1 MARKRSEAYVFS
13 HIGQADG
20 HRFVPSGVLGLTE
33 TGGANLSN
41 RELASDF
48 AYGTG
53 YLARPQA
60 FELDPVSLA
69 FADREG
75 IKGKVLFPINGLSE
89 FGGLR
94 DAAPD
99 AWGRRV
105 IEARLRAPA
114 NALAEMQYLLHAGG
128 DRVGAL
134 DVREQRTSPDS
145 PSASDMHSLQYVLQ
159 AAEAVDHGAPVPSN
173 LENFLGA
180 APSAGGARPKAT
192 VRDDQGALWLAKF
205 PARGDTFDVARAE
218 TCTLELARRCG
229 LTVPEVRY
237 LDLGGRP
244 VMLIRRFDRYWVQAG
259 QLLPALTDGA
269 LQENAWPPQ
278 VFLSPSGGGL
288 GAAQPW
294 GRLQDTR
301 PGDGRIE
308 GRLPFVSGLT
318 LVACSELESPHKAY
332 ADLGR
337 AVRRYVHPLLVRAN
351 AEELFARMVPN
362 IFVTNDDD
370 HLRNHGFVRDPRLG
384 GWELSPLY
392 DVVPRPVIASERQ
405 LHLGVGAMGKLATL
419 DNALSHHAAFVPQRP
434 VAVGIMRRVWAEV
447 RQWKTCFEEH
457 GAGGKL
463 IDQLGRAF
471 RDISDIASPELEAE
485 IRKGAPHTR

>member
-1 MARKRSEAYVFS
+1 MARNRTEVYVFS

-20 HRFVPSGVLGLTE
+20 HRFVPSGILGLTQ
-33 TGGANLSN
+33 TDGANAQN
-41 RELASDF
+41 RELASEF
-48 AYGTG
+48 AYGTR
-53 YLARPQA
+53 YLERKES

-69 FADREG
+69 FGDRQG
-75 IKGKVLFPINGLSE
+75 IKGKQLFPVNGLGE
-89 FGGLR
+89 FGGIR

-114 NALAEMQYLLHAGG
+114 NSLPEEQYLLHAGG

-159 AAEAVDHGAPVPSN
+159 AAQAVENGAPVPAR
-173 LENFLGA
+173 LEAFLGA
-180 APSAGGARPKAT
+180 GPSAGGARPKAS
-192 VRDDQGALWLAKF
+192 VRDDDGALWLAKF
-205 PARGDTFDVARAE
+205 PAKGDTFDVARAE

-229 LTVPEVRY
+229 LSVPEVRY
-237 LDLGGRP
+237 VDLGGRP
-244 VMLIRRFDRYWVQAG
+244 VMLIRRFDRYWVHAG
-259 QLLPALTDGA
+259 QPLPTPPEGA
-269 LQENAWPPQ
+269 LH
-278 VFLSPSGGGL
+278 
-288 GAAQPW
+288 
-294 GRLQDTR
+294 DTR
-301 PGDGRIE
+301 PGDGRVE

-318 LVACSELESPHKAY
+318 LVACSELESPDKAY

-337 AVRRYVHPLLVRAN
+337 ALRRHVHPGYVRAN
-351 AEELFARMVPN
+351 AEELFARMVLN

-384 GWELSPLY
+384 AWVLSPLY
-392 DVVPRPVIASERQ
+392 DVVPRPVIASERR

-419 DNALSHHAAFVPQRP
+419 DNALSHYAAFVPERP
-434 VAVGIMRRVWAEV
+434 MAVGILRRVWGQV

-457 GAGGKL
+457 GADGKL
-463 IDQLGRAF
+463 IDQLTPAF
-471 RDISDIASPELEAE
+471 RNLGDIASTALEAE
-485 IRKGAPHTR
+485 IRKGAP